1 MEAKGGEPSN
11 RIRKHQSD
19 ESSSESEEEGS
30 EQDEESDE
38 EEESD
43 ESESEQEGSANG
55 DGSISITLTDPQ
67 VLDCSICFQ
76 ALTIPAYQCE
86 NGHAVCSTCCQ
97 KILSKCPTC
106 ASRAGYS
113 RCRMIEKVLES
124 VQVLCQNTKY
134 GCQKA
139 FSYSMKQKHENS
151 CPFVPCSCPIAE
163 CNFKASSKQ
172 LHRHFTTEHNK
183 SAKHF
188 RYDRLASVTLGVD
201 ENILILQEETDG
213 SLLILNNRVET
224 LGNVVTLSRIGPSTE
239 RSFLFQLT
247 AKDEGDRRSSLRL
260 QSLVKSRPKRV
271 DSAASSGFLLVPR
284 QFSCTSRQLE
294 FDLRFPGYH

>member
-1 MEAKGGEPSN
+1 MATRAVRMEAKGGEPSN
-11 RIRKHQSD
+11 RIRKHQS
-19 ESSSESEEEGS
+19 SESEEEGS
-30 EQDEESDE
+30 EQDEE
-38 EEESD
+38 EESD
-43 ESESEQEGSANG
+43 ESESEQGSANR

-97 KILSKCPTC
+97 KIISKCPTC

-139 FSYSMKQKHENS
+139 FSYSMKQKHEKS

-239 RSFLFQLT
+239 RSFLFELT

-260 QSLVKSRPKRV
+260 QSLVKSRPNIGVSLGSEAVFLHFKAARV
-271 DSAASSGFLLVPR
+271 
-284 QFSCTSRQLE
+284 
-294 FDLRFPGYH
+294 